1 MVDGIRRIIRLNR
14 KYTITDHKKGEK
26 YDITE
31 SEPYTDPNGYPI
43 YTKQVKEKSTDEL
56 IAEAKALF
64 QKLNVTPVKTK
75 RELELER
82 STKQWQEYYRNNPSK
97 IRYNIFEEIER
108 AFDY

>member
-1 MVDGIRRIIRLNR
+1 MRRVSKLNKR
-14 KYTITDHKKGEK
+14 YTVTDHNDGKK

-31 SEPYTDPNGYPI
+31 HIPDTALDPNGYPV
-43 YTKQVKEKSTDEL
+43 YTKPVKEKSIDEL

-64 QKLNVTPVKTK
+64 QKPNVTPVKTK

-82 STKQWQEYYRNNPSK
+82 STKEWDEYFKQNPSK
-97 IRYNIFEEIER
+97 IRYNIFDEIER